1 MSTLTGFSGGSVV
14 KTLPANAADTGDLGL
29 IPVLGRS
36 LGEGSDN
43 PLQYACLGNPMDRG
57 AWRAT
62 VCGVTESGMTADTH
76 TTLWDEKTHES
87 EPLVLNL
94 LLKQRKQAK

>member
-29 IPVLGRS
+29 IPGLGRS
-36 LGEGSDN
+36 LGEGNDN
-43 PLQYACLGNPMDRG
+43 PLQYSCLGNLLDRG

-62 VCGVTESGMTADTH
+62 VCGVTESGMTEDAH
-76 TTLWDEKTHES
+76 TTLQE
-87 EPLVLNL
+87 
-94 LLKQRKQAK
+94 